1 MRTRGYGQELTGSLQ
16 QIDSLFD
23 LNRLK
28 IRAFVFSLS
37 SGLETL
43 HMEPVK
49 ILYSGKS
56 FKSVEKSLMS
66 DEDKLATQAMA
77 ADIEAALNTLL
88 EEIEEEGGM
97 VTVDIK
103 GPTMFQIATK
113 GLSEKVTDKVH
124 EALRPH

>member
-1 MRTRGYGQELTGSLQ
+1 
-16 QIDSLFD
+16 
-23 LNRLK
+23 
-28 IRAFVFSLS
+28 
-37 SGLETL
+37 
-43 HMEPVK
+43 MEPVK